1 VDDIEREALRCVV
14 PPGAAVLDLSR
25 SNVHLPEGRSH
36 GSLALRYGAVDRPIS
51 KRDFLRGA
59 AALYGAMGL
68 SMPAAMS
75 NSRKGAAMDE
85 EVAGIVG
92 PAIAALAPANEAG
105 GLAAAIRIDGR
116 TVFFN
121 RGVADERT
129 EQPITPDSLFNLASA
144 RKVFEATLVAEAV
157 LRGELS
163 LDDPVNKY
171 VGELQGAYVRQVTI
185 GELATHTSG
194 LLLPTDHPPWPDDS
208 YSLAQFLNM
217 LNTWTPEH
225 GEQPG
230 KQRIYTHAGYVLL
243 QLALERRYGTPIGA
257 LIESRILKPLG
268 MNSTLVP
275 ERGPDNRAV
284 MDAQMMRR
292 TVQGYAADGMPIGAP
307 GNQQSY
313 FDFPGTGQ
321 MFSSARDLA
330 ILVAASLGDE
340 AVDPQIRKALQFTQH
355 EFFRVDAQ
363 YGQAMAWE
371 VNDLSGPTIV
381 DKPGGL
387 NNASAYLGLVP
398 ERKVGLVILSNR
410 GDIHPYDVARTTILP
425 ALAKLPQQPTK
436 P

>member
-1 VDDIEREALRCVV
+1 
-14 PPGAAVLDLSR
+14 
-25 SNVHLPEGRSH
+25 
-36 GSLALRYGAVDRPIS
+36 LALRHDVVDRQIS
-51 KRDFLRGA
+51 KRELLRRA
-59 AALYGAMGL
+59 AALGGLMGL
-68 SMPAAMS
+68 SMSAATS
-75 NSRKGAAMDE
+75 SSRASAAVDDR
-85 EVAGIVG
+85 VAGIIE

-105 GLAAAIRIDGR
+105 GLAAAVRIDGR

-121 RGVADERT
+121 RGVADEHT
-129 EQPITPDSLFNLASA
+129 EQPITSDSLFNIASV
-144 RKVFEATLVAEAV
+144 RKLFEATLVAEAV

-171 VGELQGAYVRQVTI
+171 VSELQGAYIRRVTI

-194 LLLPTDHPPWPDDS
+194 LLLPTDHPPWPDES
-208 YSLAQFLNM
+208 YSLSQFLHM
-217 LNTWTPEH
+217 LNAWTPPN

-243 QLALERRYGTPIGA
+243 QLALERRYGSPIGA
-257 LIESRILKPLG
+257 LIEARILKPLG
-268 MNSTLVP
+268 MASTLVP
-275 ERGPDNRAV
+275 ERGPDNRAI
-284 MDAQMMRR
+284 MDPLFMRR
-292 TVQGYAADGMPIGAP
+292 TVQGYSADGMPIGPP

-330 ILVAASLGDE
+330 ILVAACLGDQNNL
-340 AVDPQIRKALQFTQH
+340 DPQIGKALRFTQR

-371 VNDLSGPTIV
+371 VNDLAGPTII

-387 NNASAYLGLVP
+387 NNTSAYVGLVP
-398 ERKVGLVILSNR
+398 ERKLGLVILSNR
-410 GDIHPYDVARTTILP
+410 GDIHPYDPARTAILP
-425 ALAKLPQQPTK
+425 ALAKLPAAPTN

>member
-1 VDDIEREALRCVV
+1 MALGHGVV
-14 PPGAAVLDLSR
+14 ACQ
-25 SNVHLPEGRSH
+25 
-36 GSLALRYGAVDRPIS
+36 IS
-51 KRDFLRGA
+51 KRNLLRSA
-59 AALYGAMGL
+59 AALWGVMSL
-68 SMPAAMS
+68 SMSAALP
-75 NSRKGAAMDE
+75 NSRTGATIDG
-85 EVAGIVG
+85 EVAHIIG
-92 PAIAALAPANEAG
+92 PAIKALAPASEPG
-105 GLAAAIRIDGR
+105 GLAAAVRIDGR
-116 TVFFN
+116 TLFFN
-121 RGVADERT
+121 RGIADERT
-129 EQPITPDSLFNLASA
+129 EQPITSDSLFNLASV
-144 RKVFEATLVAEAV
+144 RKLFEATLVAEAV

-171 VGELQGAYVRQVTI
+171 VRDLEGAYISRVTI

-208 YSLAQFLNM
+208 YSLAQFLHM
-217 LNTWTPEH
+217 LNAWTPEH

-243 QLALERRYGTPIGA
+243 QLALERRYSTPIAA

-284 MDAQMMRR
+284 MEPQFMRR
-292 TVQGYAADGMPIGAP
+292 AVQGYSADGMPIGAP

-321 MFSSARDLA
+321 MFSSVRDIA
-330 ILVAASLGDE
+330 ILVAAGLGDQ
-340 AVDPQIRKALQFTQH
+340 AIDPQLSKALQFTQH

-371 VNDLSGPTIV
+371 VNNLEGPTVI

-387 NNASAYLGLVP
+387 NNASAYVGLVP
-398 ERKVGLVILSNR
+398 ARKLGLVILSNR
-410 GDIHPYDVARTTILP
+410 GDIHPYDAARATILP
-425 ALAKLPQQPTK
+425 ALAKVPDEPSK
-436 P
+436 R

>member
-1 VDDIEREALRCVV
+1 
-14 PPGAAVLDLSR
+14 
-25 SNVHLPEGRSH
+25 
-36 GSLALRYGAVDRPIS
+36 
-51 KRDFLRGA
+51 
-59 AALYGAMGL
+59 MGL
-68 SMPAAMS
+68 SMSATRS
-75 NSRKGAAMDE
+75 NSRAGATIDGD
-85 EVAGIVG
+85 VAGIIG
-92 PAIAALAPANEAG
+92 PAIGGLAPASEPG
-105 GLAAAIRIDGR
+105 GLAAAVRIDGR
-116 TVFFN
+116 TLFFH
-121 RGVADERT
+121 RGVANERS
-129 EQPITPDSLFNLASA
+129 EQPITSDSLFNLASV

-171 VGELQGAYVRQVTI
+171 VGELQGAYIRRVTI

-208 YSLAQFLNM
+208 YSLDQFLQM
-217 LNTWTPEH
+217 LNAWTPEH

-243 QLALERRYGTPIGA
+243 QLALERRYDTPIRT
-257 LIESRILKPLG
+257 LIEKRILKPLG

-284 MDAQMMRR
+284 MEPQFMRR
-292 TVQGYAADGMPIGAP
+292 TVQGYSVDGMPIGPP

-321 MFSSARDLA
+321 MFSSVRDLA
-330 ILVAASLGDE
+330 ILVAASLGDQKT
-340 AVDPQIRKALQFTQH
+340 VDPQLGKALQFTQH

-371 VNDLSGPTIV
+371 VNNLKGPTVI

-387 NNASAYLGLVP
+387 NNASAYVGLVP
-398 ERKVGLVILSNR
+398 ARKLGLVILSNR
-410 GDIHPYDVARTTILP
+410 GDIHPYDTARTAILP
-425 ALAKLPQQPTK
+425 ALAKVPDEPSK

>member
-1 VDDIEREALRCVV
+1 MRHDV
-14 PPGAAVLDLSR
+14 
-25 SNVHLPEGRSH
+25 
-36 GSLALRYGAVDRPIS
+36 VDRQIS
-51 KRDFLRGA
+51 KRELLRRA
-59 AALYGAMGL
+59 AALCAMMGL

-75 NSRKGAAMDE
+75 SFRADAATE
-85 EVAGIVG
+85 SGVARVME
-92 PAIAALAPANEAG
+92 PAIAAWAPANEAG
-105 GLAAAIRIDGR
+105 GLAAAVRLDGR

-129 EQPITPDSLFNLASA
+129 EQPITSDSLFNVASV
-144 RKVFEATLVAEAV
+144 RKLFEATLVAEAV

-163 LDDPVNKY
+163 LDEPVNKY
-171 VGELQGAYVRQVTI
+171 VSELQGAYIRRVTI

-194 LLLPTDHPPWPDDS
+194 LLLPTDHPPWPDES
-208 YSLAQFLNM
+208 YSLSQFLHM
-217 LNTWTPEH
+217 LNVWAPPN

-230 KQRIYTHAGYVLL
+230 EQRIYTHAGYVLL

-268 MNSTLVP
+268 MTSTLVP

-284 MDAQMMRR
+284 MDPQFMRR
-292 TVQGYAADGMPIGAP
+292 TVQGYSADGMPIGPP

-321 MFSSARDLA
+321 MFSSVRDLA
-330 ILVAASLGDE
+330 ILVAACLPDQNTI
-340 AVDPQIRKALQFTQH
+340 DPQIGKALQFTQH

-371 VNDLSGPTIV
+371 VNNLAGPTII

-387 NNASAYLGLVP
+387 NNASAYVGLVP
-398 ERKVGLVILSNR
+398 ERKLGLVILSNR
-410 GDIHPYDVARTTILP
+410 GDIHPYDAARTAILP
-425 ALAKLPQQPTK
+425 ALAKLPAEPTN

>member
-1 VDDIEREALRCVV
+1 
-14 PPGAAVLDLSR
+14 
-25 SNVHLPEGRSH
+25 
-36 GSLALRYGAVDRPIS
+36 LALRHDVVDRQIS
-51 KRDFLRGA
+51 KRELLRRA
-59 AALYGAMGL
+59 AALCAMMGL

-75 NSRKGAAMDE
+75 SFRADAATE
-85 EVAGIVG
+85 SGVARVME
-92 PAIAALAPANEAG
+92 PAIAAWAPANEAG
-105 GLAAAIRIDGR
+105 GLAAAVRLDGR

-129 EQPITPDSLFNLASA
+129 EQPITSDSLFNVASV
-144 RKVFEATLVAEAV
+144 RKLFEATLVAEAV

-163 LDDPVNKY
+163 LDEPVNKY
-171 VGELQGAYVRQVTI
+171 VSELQGAYIRRVTI

-194 LLLPTDHPPWPDDS
+194 LLLPTDHPPWPDES
-208 YSLAQFLNM
+208 YSLSQFLHM
-217 LNTWTPEH
+217 LNVWAPPN

-230 KQRIYTHAGYVLL
+230 EQRIYTHAGYVLL

-268 MNSTLVP
+268 MTSTLVP

-284 MDAQMMRR
+284 MDPQFMRR
-292 TVQGYAADGMPIGAP
+292 TVQGYSADGMPIGPP

-321 MFSSARDLA
+321 MFSSVRDLA
-330 ILVAASLGDE
+330 ILVAACLPDQNTI
-340 AVDPQIRKALQFTQH
+340 DPQIGKALQFTQH

-371 VNDLSGPTIV
+371 VNNLAGPTII

-387 NNASAYLGLVP
+387 NNASAYVGLVP
-398 ERKVGLVILSNR
+398 ERKLGLVILSNR
-410 GDIHPYDVARTTILP
+410 GDIHPYDAARTAILP
-425 ALAKLPQQPTK
+425 ALAKLPAEPTN

>member
-1 VDDIEREALRCVV
+1 
-14 PPGAAVLDLSR
+14 
-25 SNVHLPEGRSH
+25 
-36 GSLALRYGAVDRPIS
+36 LALRHGVVDRPIS
-51 KRDFLRGA
+51 KRNFLGGA
-59 AALYGAMGL
+59 AFLGGMIGL
-68 SMPAAMS
+68 LISSAMS
-75 NSRKGAAMDE
+75 TSRTDAAMDGD
-85 EVAGIVG
+85 VASILD
-92 PAIAALAPANEAG
+92 PAIAALAPASESG
-105 GLAAAIRIDGR
+105 GLAAAVRIDGR
-116 TVFFN
+116 TLFFN

-129 EQPITPDSLFNLASA
+129 EQPITSDSLFNLASV
-144 RKVFEATLVAEAV
+144 RKLFEATLTAEAV

-171 VGELQGAYVRQVTI
+171 VGELQGPYIRHVTI

-194 LLLPTDHPPWPDDS
+194 LLLPTDHPPWPDES
-208 YSLAQFLNM
+208 YSLAQFLDM
-217 LNTWTPEH
+217 LNAWTPQN

-257 LIESRILKPLG
+257 LLESRILKPLG

-284 MDAQMMRR
+284 MDPQFMRR
-292 TVQGYAADGMPIGAP
+292 AVQGYSADGMSIGAP
-307 GNQQSY
+307 GDQQSY

-321 MFSSARDLA
+321 MFSSTRDLA
-330 ILVAASLGDE
+330 ILVTASLGDQTT
-340 AVDPQIRKALQFTQH
+340 VDPQIGKALQFTQH

-371 VNDLSGPTIV
+371 VNNLAGPTII

-387 NNASAYLGLVP
+387 NNASAYVGLVP
-398 ERKVGLVILSNR
+398 ERKLGLVILSNR
-410 GDIHPYDVARTTILP
+410 GDIHPYDAARTTILP
-425 ALAKLPQQPTK
+425 ALAKLPEGPSK

>member
-1 VDDIEREALRCVV
+1 MRSSRLRCATGILV
-14 PPGAAVLDLSR
+14 VLDRGRANLHLGKGR
-25 SNVHLPEGRSH
+25 WQELGVRHNV
-36 GSLALRYGAVDRPIS
+36 ADRPIS
-51 KRDFLRGA
+51 KRDFLRRA
-59 AALYGAMGL
+59 AALCGVMGL

-75 NSRKGAAMDE
+75 SSRPHPAMDR
-85 EVAGIVG
+85 EVAGVLE
-92 PAIAALAPANEAG
+92 PAITALAPASEVG
-105 GLAAAIRIDGR
+105 GLAAAVRIDGR
-116 TVFFN
+116 TLFFN
-121 RGVADERT
+121 RGIADERT
-129 EQPITPDSLFNLASA
+129 EQPVTSDSLFNLASV

-171 VGELQGAYVRQVTI
+171 VSELQGAYIRQVTI

-208 YSLAQFLNM
+208 YSLAQFLRM
-217 LNTWTPEH
+217 LNEWAPQN

-243 QLALERRYGTPIGA
+243 QLALERRYDMQIGQ
-257 LIESRILKPLG
+257 LIEDRILKPLG

-275 ERGPDNRAV
+275 ERGPDNQAV
-284 MDAQMMRR
+284 MAPQFMRR
-292 TVQGYAADGMPIGAP
+292 TVQGYSADGMPIGPP

-330 ILVAASLGDE
+330 ILVAASVGDHE
-340 AVDPQIRKALQFTQH
+340 GLDPQIGKALQFTQH

-371 VNDLSGPTIV
+371 VNDLTGPTIV

-387 NNASAYLGLVP
+387 NNASAYVGLVP
-398 ERKVGLVILSNR
+398 ERKLGLVILSNR
-410 GDIHPYDVARTTILP
+410 GDIHPYDAARTTILP
-425 ALAKLPQQPTK
+425 ALAKLPEGRSK